1 MRPDGAATQERTD
14 QPFHETR
21 RTDRSPKIM
30 TTRARLFLFYIPL
43 AILLLQIVI
52 ITFAWL
58 QPADQP
64 IDGEVP
70 PAPAETNHE

>member
-1 MRPDGAATQERTD
+1 MPPASAHECTDHPFHGFRRPDG
-14 QPFHETR
+14 
-21 RTDRSPKIM
+21 SPEIM

-43 AILLLQIVI
+43 TILLLQIVI
-52 ITFAWL
+52 ITYTWL

-64 IDGEVP
+64 IDGEAT